1 MKIGIISDTHDHLEN
16 IKKAVDRFN
25 KSGIDILIH
34 AGDFCS
40 PFVFRELNKLQ
51 PQCSRA
57 YAVFG
62 NNDGD
67 KVLLTQNAGKFCS
80 IQQGILKIQLEG
92 RKIAVMHYPDIADE
106 LFRSGEF
113 DIVIYGHT
121 HRKRLDF
128 SRGEAS
134 KRIILNPG
142 SCAGYLTDSP
152 TAAILDLEK
161 MSADIISL

>member
-1 MKIGIISDTHDHLEN
+1 MKIGVISDTHDHLDN
-16 IKKAVDRFN
+16 IKKAVEIFK
-25 KSGIDILIH
+25 KSGIDVLIH

-51 PQCSRA
+51 PECSKA

-80 IQQGILKIQLEG
+80 IQQGVLKIELEG

-121 HRKRLDF
+121 HKKRLEVTAD
-128 SRGEAS
+128 RNT

-142 SCAGYLTDSP
+142 SCAGYLADKP
-152 TAAILDLEK
+152 TAALVDLK
-161 MSADIISL
+161 NLSTDIISL

>member
-1 MKIGIISDTHDHLEN
+1 MKIGVISDTHDHLEN
-16 IKKAVDRFN
+16 IKKSVEIFKKLRADV
-25 KSGIDILIH
+25 LIH

-51 PQCSRA
+51 PECSKA

-67 KVLLTQNAGKFCS
+67 KVLLTENAGNFCS
-80 IQQGILKIQLEG
+80 IKQGILKLELEG

-121 HRKRLDF
+121 HRKRLEVTTD
-128 SRGEAS
+128 GDT

-142 SCAGYLTDSP
+142 SCAGYLTDKP
-152 TAAILDLEK
+152 TVALIDLK
-161 MSADIISL
+161 NLSADIISL